1 MNALSEIAVE
11 DFLKSLSSARK
22 SSYGASSTQE
32 EHELLSLAVASI
44 DTYDERK
51 QEPESDG
58 PPATVTVTGF
68 PAPRFSATDER
79 IRGPLRDYYKV
90 SDNIDNVLPYP
101 SKYRLLVLYTVNLRF
116 FSLVDGCAHFLT
128 RRNLVG
134 GVEIRHGNSVED
146 HDQHGKTVFITFILV
161 LLVYWLATR
170 ILQYIFSIQ
179 TIFIF

>member
-1 MNALSEIAVE
+1 MSCSYSAQFSKGWRTKVLMGKCVRSNWEKCGRMDNKS
-11 DFLKSLSSARK
+11 KSRSLSSARK

-79 IRGPLRDYYKV
+79 IRGQV
-90 SDNIDNVLPYP
+90 
-101 SKYRLLVLYTVNLRF
+101 TVPE
-116 FSLVDGCAHFLT
+116 SE
-128 RRNLVG
+128 RNDTASQC
-134 GVEIRHGNSVED
+134 RQD
-146 HDQHGKTVFITFILV
+146 K
-161 LLVYWLATR
+161 
-170 ILQYIFSIQ
+170 
-179 TIFIF
+179 